1 MAGGPQKYS
10 PDALASGGA
19 TEKPFQ
25 EAGTPKANT
34 GIVTTLLRLA
44 MRRMPAHGFGATQQT
59 VGVRPPSNAMKMGS
73 HGNANPTGSF

>member
-1 MAGGPQKYS
+1 MSSPQRYS

-25 EAGTPKANT
+25 EAGTPKSSS

-44 MRRMPAHGFGATQQT
+44 MRRLTAHGYGATKTTQAIK
-59 VGVRPPSNAMKMGS
+59 PNDAMTMGS
-73 HGNANPTGSF
+73 HGRIV